1 MLSSWHHGI
10 IVSSIALIRERVNRD
25 LPLDVYDVWLDLEAP
40 PEALTGRSRPYP
52 SEVMEAT
59 PVATAV
65 NGPGNDEPAPMGPI

>member
-1 MLSSWHHGI
+1 M

-25 LPLDVYDVWLDLEAP
+25 LPPDVYDVPLDPEAP
-40 PEALTGRSRPYP
+40 PEVLTGRSRPYP

-65 NGPGNDEPAPMGPI
+65 NGPGNDEPARIEPI